1 MVYCCQTYEEVKE
14 GDYGCVV
21 RLDQDGLQDLNVQ
34 ATWFSKGGTYW
45 VSCWKDAALFFLNCI
60 ILLLSFSNMNDYS
73 TFKN

>member
-45 VSCWKDAALFFLNCI
+45 VSGALIAVSVVGKMLPCFF
-60 ILLLSFSNMNDYS
+60 S
-73 TFKN
+73 TVLFCCLVFQI